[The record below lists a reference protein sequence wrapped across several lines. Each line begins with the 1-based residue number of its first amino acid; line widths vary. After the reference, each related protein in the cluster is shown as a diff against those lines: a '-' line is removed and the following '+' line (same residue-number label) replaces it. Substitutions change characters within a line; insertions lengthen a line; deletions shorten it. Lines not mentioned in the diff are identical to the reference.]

1 MTRASR
7 WIVSLWVVGCTSNPP
22 PSPPPEALAPPALS
36 GAPVSAAV
44 AASSG
49 PTPEDSLPEDPD
61 AGARRPP
68 DCSGAPEGEVVLP
81 PGPSSSGVGM
91 LSNAS
96 PDASV
101 DRSYPELGPALV
113 KVLPGLRCCYGEAR
127 RTRPDLAGQVVVELW
142 LTPDG
147 KAKSVSQA
155 RRKSDINDPM
165 LGSCVENI
173 LSEVSYPASRR
184 AQPTLVRLPLVF
196 RPGVR

>member
-1 MTRASR
+1 M
-7 WIVSLWVVGCTSNPP
+7 LWVVGCTPNPP
-22 PSPPPEALAPPALS
+22 PNPPPEAPAPPVRPE
-36 GAPVSAAV
+36 APASAVV
-44 AASSG
+44 AA
-49 PTPEDSLPEDPD
+49 PAEATLEVPAPEAPD
-61 AGARRPP
+61 AGARRGPP
-68 DCSGAPEGEVVLP
+68 DCAGAPEGDVVLP
-81 PGPSSSGVGM
+81 QGPSSSGVGM

-101 DRSYPELGPALV
+101 DRSYPELGPALQRA
-113 KVLPGLRCCYGEAR
+113 LPGLRCCYGEAR
-127 RTRPDLAGQVVVELW
+127 RARPDLAGQVVVELW

-173 LSEVSYPASRR
+173 LSEVSFPASRR